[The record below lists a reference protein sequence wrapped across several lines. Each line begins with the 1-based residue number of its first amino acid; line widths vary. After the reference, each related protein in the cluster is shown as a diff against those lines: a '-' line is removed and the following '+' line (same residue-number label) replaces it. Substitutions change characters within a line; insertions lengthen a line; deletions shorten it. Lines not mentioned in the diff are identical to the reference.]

1 MARVSPHAEAARFRR
16 DGRAVEGARLESVC
30 RATYRGFESHSLRHS
45 VCCCRDFPR
54 ALGHSL
60 RKPRDSAGSWQRLPS
75 ASEPE
80 TAGSGVLRP
89 NTFSTRCV
97 AIATPVNMPQPRIPC
112 TEPHGF
118 DPFERSEPAL
128 DRSQVP
134 TRPHP
139 QFQSRYHPES
149 AR

>member
-1 MARVSPHAEAARFRR
+1 MTNAQRDVFRKKRVLEHA
-16 DGRAVEGARLESVC
+16 L
-30 RATYRGFESHSLRHS
+30 
-45 VCCCRDFPR
+45 
-54 ALGHSL
+54 
-60 RKPRDSAGSWQRLPS
+60 
-75 ASEPE
+75 
-80 TAGSGVLRP
+80 LRP

-112 TEPHGF
+112 TEPQGF